1 MAELEAEVLYFR
13 SPPLEARLMCYDL
26 PSATTE
32 EELTGIFSAFGS
44 LHSLDVVSQ
53 CAFVNFHSARA
64 ARRAVAELGSRHG
77 RHQARHYSR
86 APVLHGTPLEVRP
99 RRKEVSGWGG
109 SLSDW
114 LLPTQA

>member
-1 MAELEAEVLYFR
+1 MAELEAEVPYFR

-26 PSATTE
+26 PSAATE

-64 ARRAVAELGSRHG
+64 ARRAVAELGSRNRAQDPAPQKTMPRAG
-77 RHQARHYSR
+77 VAQTAR
-86 APVLHGTPLEVRP
+86 
-99 RRKEVSGWGG
+99 W
-109 SLSDW
+109 
-114 LLPTQA
+114 PTE